1 MSSRKMVNLIR
12 KWRAGKA
19 QNEYKGKLKYL
30 FTANNGEKFYT
41 FPSDLAQPIE
51 RFSKV
56 QGFLERLSAGISGEE
71 LERLLT
77 VMETCIQAGLKDP
90 KQAAK
95 VAACVNIL
103 RMRKGDVIHKDLLLN
118 IAAMLVIG
126 EKEDPLQISEDYHQH
141 KLDVFSKEIELSSPH
156 AFFLKISIQPLLGLT
171 GISEQ
176 ELQVLWEENLRKQ
189 RELKAMLE
197 SWMSIF
203 E

>member
-1 MSSRKMVNLIR
+1 MVSLIR
-12 KWRAGKA
+12 KWRATKA

-30 FTANNGEKFYT
+30 FTASNGEKFYT

-56 QGFLERLSAGISGEE
+56 QGFLERLSSGLSGEE
-71 LERLLT
+71 LERILS
-77 VMETCIQAGLKDP
+77 VMEVASQAGLKDP

-95 VAACVNIL
+95 VVGCINIL

-118 IAAMLVIG
+118 IAAMLIIG

-141 KLDVFSKEIELSSPH
+141 KLNIFSKEIELSSPH

-176 ELQVLWEENLRKQ
+176 ELQALWEENLRKQ
-189 RELKAMLE
+189 RELKQMLD

>member
-1 MSSRKMVNLIR
+1 
-12 KWRAGKA
+12 
-19 QNEYKGKLKYL
+19 
-30 FTANNGEKFYT
+30 
-41 FPSDLAQPIE
+41 
-51 RFSKV
+51 
-56 QGFLERLSAGISGEE
+56 
-71 LERLLT
+71 
-77 VMETCIQAGLKDP
+77 
-90 KQAAK
+90 
-95 VAACVNIL
+95 
-103 RMRKGDVIHKDLLLN
+103 
-118 IAAMLVIG
+118 VIG

>member
-1 MSSRKMVNLIR
+1 MVNLIR
-12 KWRAGKA
+12 KWRATKA

-41 FPSDLAQPIE
+41 FPSDLAQPIV

-56 QGFLERLSAGISGEE
+56 QGFLERLSAGVSGEE
-71 LERLLT
+71 LERILT
-77 VMETCIQAGLKDP
+77 VMENAIQSGLKDP

-95 VAACVNIL
+95 VAACVHTM

-118 IAAMLVIG
+118 VAAMLIIG
-126 EKEDPLQISEDYHQH
+126 EKEDPLQVSEDYHQH

-156 AFFLKISIQPLLGLT
+156 AFFLKISIAPLLGLT
-171 GISEQ
+171 GISEE
-176 ELQVLWEENLRKQ
+176 ELQLLWEENLNKQ
-189 RELKAMLE
+189 RNLRAMLD
-197 SWMSIF
+197 SWMSVF